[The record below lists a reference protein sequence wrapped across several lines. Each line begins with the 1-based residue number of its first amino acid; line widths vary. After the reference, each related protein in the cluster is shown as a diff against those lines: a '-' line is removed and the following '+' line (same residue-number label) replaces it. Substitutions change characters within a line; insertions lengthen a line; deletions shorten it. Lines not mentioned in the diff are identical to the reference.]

1 MAGWVS
7 ERAPRSARRF
17 VLVALLAVLG
27 VGAWG
32 AFAVFAASAPPTPT
46 LTASPSASPTNSAT
60 ETFTF
65 SSTGATSYLCSLN
78 GAAFAT
84 CTSPKTYGST
94 SAPLANGSYT
104 FKVEASDKSG
114 HLSSPASYS
123 WVVDRTAPPVPSIT
137 AKPTDPSASTTASFS
152 FSDSEAGVS
161 FQCKLDAA
169 AYAACTS
176 PTTYSSLALG
186 SHTFSVQAKD
196 AAGNGSSAATWTWQ
210 IVPPTP
216 TITAKPANP
225 TNQTSASFSFSDT
238 LAGVTYV
245 CALDTTTFTSCSSP
259 QSYSGPLAQGSHTFQ
274 VKAVS
279 GGYQSAAASYTWTID
294 TTPPPTPSI
303 IYKPASLSNT
313 TSPTFAFSDS
323 EAGVSYLC
331 QLDGG
336 PFLVCANPTGYSGLS
351 QGQHSFAVKAKD
363 AAGNLSAATATYTWT
378 IDSIPPPSPALYY
391 KPDDP
396 NGDGIAA
403 FDWTESESG
412 TTFQCSIENGK
423 YTDCP
428 PGEGHMAR
436 YILDVSN
443 DGTHQFSV
451 RAYDAAGNFGET
463 DYSWKV
469 LHAVNV
475 VADGNTVG
483 GPLYPGGPPREIA
496 LVLHNPNNFPV
507 TISFIGVSVKSFTYA
522 PSASGTC
529 DGSNASVQIQQSN
542 VGNGPNPV
550 TVTVP
555 ANSNLPLPSGSA
567 TRPTIRLLDNGN
579 QDACKGGTFTLSY
592 LATGSK

>member
-1 MAGWVS
+1 M
-7 ERAPRSARRF
+7 
-17 VLVALLAVLG
+17 LVALLGVLALG
-27 VGAWG
+27 GFGAY
-32 AFAVFAASAPPTPT
+32 AVFAATAPPTPT
-46 LTASPSASPTNSAT
+46 LSESPSVSPTNSAT

-65 SSTGATSYLCSLN
+65 SSSGATSFLCSLN
-78 GAAFAT
+78 GATFAT
-84 CTSPKTYGST
+84 CTSPKTYGSA
-94 SAPLANGSYT
+94 SSPLANGSYT
-104 FKVEASDKSG
+104 FKVEASDKNG
-114 HLSSPASYS
+114 HLSSPATYS

-137 AKPTDPSASTTASFS
+137 AKPSDPTSATSASFS
-152 FSDSEAGVS
+152 FTDSEAGVS
-161 FQCKLDAA
+161 FLCKLDGA
-169 AYAACTS
+169 AYASCTS
-176 PTTYSSLALG
+176 PVSYSSLALG

-196 AAGNGSSAATWTWQ
+196 AAGNISSAASYTWSV
-210 IVPPTP
+210 VPPTP
-216 TITAKPANP
+216 TITSKPANP
-225 TNQTSASFSFSDT
+225 TNQTSATFTFSDT

-245 CALDTTTFTSCSSP
+245 CALDTTSFTACSSP
-259 QSYSGPLAQGSHTFQ
+259 TPYSGLTQGSHNFQ
-274 VKAVS
+274 VKAMS
-279 GGYQSAAASYTWTID
+279 GSNQSAAASYTWTVD
-294 TTPPPTPSI
+294 TTAPPTPSI

-313 TSPTFAFSDS
+313 TSPTFAFSDT

-331 QLDGG
+331 KLDSG
-336 PFLVCANPTGYSGLS
+336 LYLACSNPVTYSGLA
-351 QGQHSFAVKAKD
+351 QGGHSFSVEAKD
-363 AAGNLSAATATYTWT
+363 AAGNISSATTTYTWT
-378 IDSIPPPSPALYY
+378 IDSIPPPAPVLTY

-423 YTDCP
+423 FTDCP

-436 YILDVSN
+436 YILNVSN
-443 DGTHQFSV
+443 DGTHQFAV

-475 VADGNTVG
+475 VADGNAVG
-483 GPLYPGGPPREIA
+483 LLYPGGPPQEIA

-507 TISFIGVSVKSFTYA
+507 TINYINVSVKSFTYA

-529 DGSNASVQIQQSN
+529 DGSTASIEIQQSN
-542 VGNGPNPV
+542 VGNGLTPV

-555 ANSNLPLPSGSA
+555 ANRDLALPSGGA

-579 QDACKGGTFTLSY
+579 QDACKNGTFTLSY